1 MYFKFVV
8 ESSELGKVTVSK
20 EMKNVG
26 LGERISAL
34 ASMIEA
40 LDIKREDIPTFVAMA
55 MLVIDGGREKITID
69 SAELRKQMGEEDG

>member
-26 LGERISAL
+26 FGERISAL

-40 LDIKREDIPTFVAMA
+40 LEIEKEDIPTFVAMA
-55 MLVIDGGREKITID
+55 MLVIDGDKIVID
-69 SAELRKQMGEEDG
+69 SAELRRQMGEEDG

>member
-20 EMKNVG
+20 EMKDVG
-26 LGERISAL
+26 FGERISAL

-40 LDIKREDIPTFVAMA
+40 LDIRKEDIPTFVAIA
-55 MLVIDGGREKITID
+55 MLVIDGGIEKITID
-69 SAELRKQMGEEDG
+69 SAELRRQMKDEG

>member
-20 EMKNVG
+20 EMKDVG
-26 LGERISAL
+26 VGERISAL

-40 LDIKREDIPTFVAMA
+40 LEIEKEDIPTFVAIA

-69 SAELRKQMGEEDG
+69 SAELRRQMGEEDG

>member
-26 LGERISAL
+26 VGERISAL

-40 LDIKREDIPTFVAMA
+40 LEIEKEDIPTFVAIA

-69 SAELRKQMGEEDG
+69 SAELRRQMGEENG

>member
-8 ESSELGKVTVSK
+8 ESRELGKVTVSK

-26 LGERISAL
+26 FGERISAL

-40 LDIKREDIPTFVAMA
+40 LEIEKEDIPTFVAIA

-69 SAELRKQMGEEDG
+69 SAELRRQMGEGDE